1 MKFCSDLSSSKLIC
15 SELTVADYKQILKC
29 SFGDEPDIEL
39 FSETICDVIGKLT
52 SKSTEFIKSLPMSD
66 VLCILIDLR
75 LKSMGDVVTV
85 SLKNNE
91 KQMSLDL
98 NLSTIQEDI
107 KQFYKP
113 FCCSKIV
120 QKDLEIVLSIPSIE
134 MLSTKT
140 NEEYLYFIKSVLSK
154 KNSFEISN
162 VEEASALFEKISA
175 KTASQIISHCG
186 QFIESVRE
194 LNLLNRYEGIE
205 QKLGFVPTIENL
217 LWFVKLLFNEPL
229 DAFYDNIFYLAKHV
243 NMSAEYIESCTPG
256 EYIYFTKKLEAS
268 IAAQNQGREQQTD
281 YQQSSDQFP
290 EDLRDEVAGDDD
302 GFVDL

>member
-1 MKFCSDLSSSKLIC
+1 MKFISDLSSHKLVC

-29 SFGDEPDIEL
+29 SFGDEPDLEL

-52 SKSTEFIKSLPMSD
+52 NKSSEFVKSLPMSD

-85 SLKNNE
+85 SVKSEE

-98 NLSTIQEDI
+98 NLSTIKEDI

-113 FCCSKIV
+113 FCCSKIT
-120 QKDLEIVLSIPSIE
+120 QKDLEIVLSVPSFE

-140 NEEYLYFIKSVLSK
+140 DDEYLYFIKSVLLK
-154 KNSFEISN
+154 KSTFEISN
-162 VEEASALFEKISA
+162 IEEASALFEKISA
-175 KTASQIISHCG
+175 KAASQIISHCR
-186 QFIESVRE
+186 QFIESVKE
-194 LNLLNRYEGIE
+194 LNLLARYEGIE

-243 NMSAEYIESCTPG
+243 NMTPQYIESCTPG

-268 IAAQNQGREQQTD
+268 IAAQNQGNQQQSNFD
-281 YQQSSDQFP
+281 QSSDGFP
-290 EDLRDEVAGDDD
+290 EDLRDEYAPDD